1 MRSFSEGWGRVRSA
15 PALLVGVYAMT
26 VVLALPLAI
35 TMRGLL
41 QTHLGASLA
50 AEGAANGVNYDW
62 WQEFT
67 SQATGIGTTFSPTI
81 IGFAATLD
89 NISSLLDGQR
99 EIAPI
104 AGALTLYLLA
114 WTFLVGGIIDR
125 YARQRP
131 IRAAGFFAAS
141 GVHVFRLL
149 RLAIVSGLVYWWLFA
164 YVRPWLF
171 LEWFADRTRTMSV
184 ERDVFFWRVALYL
197 LFGALLVVVNVIFDY
212 AKIRIVVEDRR
223 SALGAL
229 SAGMRFVWRQR
240 GRVAALYALNG
251 LAFLILIAIWAF
263 DLADSNL
270 PTRLAFPL
278 LVARTVRD
286 LTPTALP
293 ASITAGAP
301 LALRPDPRAS
311 TIDVSGP
318 AGIQATVAVSSST
331 EIDALTLPGFYR
343 LEERAGGATI
353 FRGQVAVNAGAA
365 IESDLRPRSALPSWV
380 DSRSKPKRSRQALRV
395 LADCSIN
402 SAVVVCSIRCCR
414 RNRPM

>member
-1 MRSFSEGWGRVRSA
+1 MRSFSEGWARLRSA
-15 PALLVGVYAMT
+15 PALLVGVYAIT

-41 QTHLGASLA
+41 QAHLGASLA

-67 SQATGIGTTFSPTI
+67 SQATGLGTTFSPTI

-99 EIAPI
+99 ENAPI
-104 AGALTLYLLA
+104 AGALALYLLA
-114 WTFLVGGIIDR
+114 WTFLIGGIIDR

-141 GVHVFRLL
+141 GMHVFRLL

-164 YVRPWLF
+164 YVHPWLF

-184 ERDVFFWRVALYL
+184 ERDVFFWRVVLYV

-229 SAGMRFVWRQR
+229 PAAIRFVWRQR
-240 GRVAALYALNG
+240 GRVASLYALNG
-251 LAFLILIAIWAF
+251 MAFLILIAIWAF
-263 DLADSNL
+263 VAPGARSGGLTLWLGFLVAQIYVLARFALKLQFLASQTAL
-270 PTRLAFPL
+270 FQSRLAHASYAATPVPAWPDSPSAEL
-278 LVARTVRD
+278 IRT
-286 LTPTALP
+286 
-293 ASITAGAP
+293 
-301 LALRPDPRAS
+301 
-311 TIDVSGP
+311 
-318 AGIQATVAVSSST
+318 SS
-331 EIDALTLPGFYR
+331 R
-343 LEERAGGATI
+343 
-353 FRGQVAVNAGAA
+353 
-365 IESDLRPRSALPSWV
+365 
-380 DSRSKPKRSRQALRV
+380 
-395 LADCSIN
+395 
-402 SAVVVCSIRCCR
+402 
-414 RNRPM
+414 

>member
-1 MRSFSEGWGRVRSA
+1 MRSFSEGWARLRSA
-15 PALLVGVYAMT
+15 PALLVGVYAIT

-41 QTHLGASLA
+41 QAHLGASLA

-67 SQATGIGTTFSPTI
+67 SQATGLGTTFSPTI

-99 EIAPI
+99 ENAPI
-104 AGALTLYLLA
+104 AGALALYLLA
-114 WTFLVGGIIDR
+114 WTFLIGGIIDR

-141 GVHVFRLL
+141 GMHVFRLL

-164 YVRPWLF
+164 YVHPWLF

-184 ERDVFFWRVALYL
+184 ERDVFFWRVVLYV

-229 SAGMRFVWRQR
+229 PAAIRFVWRQR
-240 GRVAALYALNG
+240 GRVASLYALNG
-251 LAFLILIAIWAF
+251 MAFLILIAIWAF
-263 DLADSNL
+263 VAPGARSGGLTLWLGFLVAQIYVLARFALKLQFLASQTAL
-270 PTRLAFPL
+270 FLSRLAHASYAATPVPAWPDSPSAEL
-278 LVARTVRD
+278 IRT
-286 LTPTALP
+286 
-293 ASITAGAP
+293 
-301 LALRPDPRAS
+301 
-311 TIDVSGP
+311 
-318 AGIQATVAVSSST
+318 SS
-331 EIDALTLPGFYR
+331 R
-343 LEERAGGATI
+343 
-353 FRGQVAVNAGAA
+353 
-365 IESDLRPRSALPSWV
+365 
-380 DSRSKPKRSRQALRV
+380 
-395 LADCSIN
+395 
-402 SAVVVCSIRCCR
+402 
-414 RNRPM
+414 